1 MNETRDFPSAIL
13 RALNGSN
20 PTDVISGVKE
30 AVAEKLTELD
40 QHVDVHFTDYFNH
53 SYMPDMILSW
63 QESGRRRERPL
74 FVRTDVDPTGIA
86 ADIHSL
92 VPQSPM
98 ILAVDERSGGEPAR
112 QAVVEEQERRG
123 RVDLLMTDSSSVATM
138 APPAAMRSGDYNF
151 SRLLGDNFLSGGRGY
166 VGEVEASLLQ
176 AAAHLEDGQNGFD
189 EFSLAVD
196 QFFMEDAATRLKRST
211 SLVRSVVSGDID
223 GLSLSGKFTQAELR
237 TVLPLLLEN
246 SLARTT
252 PRVWTELGAVMTL
265 ADLFD
270 IANDLEE
277 LDVSPLLN
285 ANLGTWVAKRS
296 QVVMSMAED
305 SSLPDDTARTAWS
318 LWRGLLAL
326 DIGNWR
332 ILFADDARKLKGRSS
347 RGKIPQWQDI
357 VPILHGFRIGSV
369 QLEGLARRVSISAQD
384 TADINRDISTV
395 ANALEETF
403 FVPRMTL
410 LNVKDDV
417 EVSSVVE
424 FSEMLITST
433 PSDTLANLAKAATN
447 LLLHDRAIL
456 SEPMPVEVRA
466 SVEVVGTFEAE

>member
-1 MNETRDFPSAIL
+1 MNETSEFPSAVL

-30 AVAEKLTELD
+30 AVAEKLAELD
-40 QHVDVHFTDYFNH
+40 KHVHVQFTDYFNH
-53 SYMPDMILSW
+53 SYMPDMVLSW

-74 FVRTDVDPTGIA
+74 FVRTDVDPLGIA

-98 ILAVDERSGGEPAR
+98 ILAVDESSGGESAR
-112 QAVVEEQERRG
+112 QAVVEEQQRRG

-138 APPAAMRSGDYNF
+138 APATAPRSGEYDF
-151 SRLLGDNFLSGGRGY
+151 SRLLGNNFLSGGRGY
-166 VGEVEASLLQ
+166 VGEVEASRLQ
-176 AAAHLEDGQNGFD
+176 AAARLEAGQEGFD
-189 EFSLAVD
+189 EFSVAVD

-211 SLVRSVVSGDID
+211 SLVRSVVSGNID

-246 SLARTT
+246 PLARTT

-285 ANLGTWVAKRS
+285 ANLQTWVAKRS
-296 QVVMSMAED
+296 QVVMSMTEAN
-305 SSLPDDTARTAWS
+305 SLSGEIGHSAWS

-326 DIGNWR
+326 DVGDWR

-347 RGKIPQWQDI
+347 RGKVPQWQEI
-357 VPILHGFRIGSV
+357 APVLHGFRVGSV
-369 QLEGLARRVSISAQD
+369 QLEGLARRVSMSAQE
-384 TADINRDISTV
+384 TVNINMDISTV
-395 ANALEETF
+395 ANALEESF
-403 FVPRMTL
+403 YVPRMTL
-410 LNVKDDV
+410 LNTSDEA
-417 EVSSVVE
+417 EVSSLVE
-424 FSEMLITST
+424 FSEMLITSS

-447 LLLHDRAIL
+447 LLLHDREIL
-456 SEPMPVEVRA
+456 REQMPDEVRA
-466 SVEVVGTFEAE
+466 SVEVLRTMEAE